1 MKLVRTAVL
10 VVLFTGCATTRG
22 IGGSGPGESGPSPS
36 AGAKPAVK
44 KELPWLNVPGG
55 RMKTTF
61 FYGPWQCR
69 REFMQSCQTECAQ
82 QGYPL
87 KGCMWLAD
95 LKFDWEGSLFLLPV
109 PVKAGS
115 RYGISHCCC
124 KYPELSAAENATQRK
139 EWINSRKSFRKDG
152 SEKFGQWPEEGGVS
166 WPGHH
171 IRDLW
176 HGGNPVDPNN
186 IFPVQPGVHEVFNE
200 QYPAC
205 YDGKA
210 PWNTV
215 GPDLPYT
222 DN

>member
-1 MKLVRTAVL
+1 MKLAGA
-10 VVLFTGCATTRG
+10 VVLLVFLTGCATTQRTD
-22 IGGSGPGESGPSPS
+22 GPGTGGSGPSPS
-36 AGAKPAVK
+36 PGAKPAVK
-44 KELPWLNVPGG
+44 KELPWLNVLGG
-55 RMKTTF
+55 RMKTTL

-69 REFMQSCQTECAQ
+69 REFMNQCQTECGS
-82 QGYPL
+82 GYKL

-95 LKFDWEGSLFLLPV
+95 FKFDWEGSLVILPV

-115 RYGISHCCC
+115 RYGIYHCCC
-124 KYPELSAAENATQRK
+124 NYTELSKEDTRAARK
-139 EWINSRKSFRKDG
+139 KWEGKRESFRRG
-152 SEKFGQWPEEGGVS
+152 WSEKFGTWPEKGDVS

-171 IRDLW
+171 VRDLK
-176 HGGNPVDPNN
+176 HGGDPVDPNN
-186 IFPVQPGVHEVFNE
+186 VIPAEPDVHEVFNE

-205 YDGKA
+205 YDGKS